1 MKIACST
8 VLFNQLDLY
17 GTLQHLAW
25 AGYDGAELACLKT
38 HARHIEPDTGK
49 GYLDEIKRV
58 AKKHGIELLAIHL
71 DADGSTPA
79 EKIKYVTKM
88 YDVAQKLN
96 IPVVAI
102 PAGGKTGDKELTKQE
117 FKYIGKLCERA
128 ESRGV
133 TLAVKYHKGASV
145 YNLATQIQLLNEVK
159 SPALGVN
166 LDPREIYK
174 AGEDY
179 AEVINKLGKKIVHT
193 HIRDYPRPE
202 REPATPEEQILGRG
216 KINYPLILRQLK
228 SVGYDKALSLVM
240 VGAFTYPLSK
250 QMGIAAECRGY
261 LNRCLQELK

>member
-17 GTLQHLAW
+17 GALQHLAW
-25 AGYDGAELACLKT
+25 SGYDGAELACLKT

-49 GYLDEIKRV
+49 AYLEEIKSV

-71 DADGSTPA
+71 DADGSTPE
-79 EKIKYVTKM
+79 EKIEYVTKM
-88 YDVAQKLN
+88 FDVAQKLG

-145 YNLATQIQLLNEVK
+145 YNLATQLQLLNEVK

-179 AEVINKLGKKIVHT
+179 SEVIHKLGKKIVHT
-193 HIRDYPRPE
+193 HIRDYPSPE

-216 KINYPLILRQLK
+216 KIDYPLILRQLK
-228 SVGYDKALSLVM
+228 GVGYDKALSLVM
-240 VGAFTYPLSK
+240 VGAFTYPLSQ

>member
-17 GTLQHLAW
+17 GALQHLAW

-49 GYLDEIKRV
+49 AYLDEIKWV

-71 DADGSTPA
+71 DADGSTPE
-79 EKIKYVTKM
+79 EKIEYVTKM
-88 YDVAQKLN
+88 FDVAQKLS

-179 AEVINKLGKKIVHT
+179 SEVIHKLGKKIVHT
-193 HIRDYPRPE
+193 HIRDYPSPE

-216 KINYPLILRQLK
+216 KIDYLLILRQLK
-228 SVGYDKALSLVM
+228 GVGYDKALSLVM
-240 VGAFTYPLSK
+240 VGAFTYPLSQ

>member
-1 MKIACST
+1 MKLACST

-25 AGYDGAELACLKT
+25 AGYEGAELACLKS
-38 HARHIEPDTGK
+38 HARHVEPDTHK
-49 GYLDEIKRV
+49 AYLDDIKWTAR
-58 AKKHGIELLAIHL
+58 KHGIELLAIHL
-71 DADGSTPA
+71 DADGNTVE

-88 YDVAQKLN
+88 FDVAQKLN

-117 FKYIGKLCERA
+117 FKYIGKLCEQA
-128 ESRGV
+128 ESRGI
-133 TLAVKYHKGASV
+133 TLAVKYHKGASI

-179 AEVINKLGKKIVHT
+179 SEVISKLGKKIVHT
-193 HIRDYPRPE
+193 HIRDYPSPE
-202 REPATPEEQILGRG
+202 QEPALPEEQILGRG
-216 KINYPLILRQLK
+216 KIDYPLILRKLK
-228 SVGYDKALSLVM
+228 QVGYQGALSLVM
-240 VGAFTYPLSK
+240 VGAFTYPLSR

-261 LNRCLQELK
+261 LHRCLQELK